1 MRIRVTGLC
10 NRHAENKMWRYGM
23 AIILFTVATGGIV
36 CASEESEQMPF
47 RCVGRIKSRAASEIQ
62 ASNWSVGAETMDR
75 DYTIYRNWK
84 SYLGPLGFKKARLQA
99 GWAKTEKEKGVYDW
113 AWLDEITF
121 DMVQQGVEPWMC
133 LSYGNSIYADGG
145 GTLLGAALPRTEEAL
160 LAWEKF
166 VRAIVNRYKHVID
179 EWEVWNEPNQGKG
192 VTPAIYADFLI
203 RTAAAVRRVQPQA
216 HILAM
221 SLAGVDSKFTDAV
234 LKIVA
239 AQGKLDLIDEVTYH
253 PYSFNPDKS
262 YDAVVKLREVV
273 NRYSSRIAIRQGEN
287 GAPSER
293 RTKRALNKYD
303 WTEVSQAKWA
313 LRRLL
318 GDLGRDIPSSYF
330 SIMDMKYPDE
340 MNCKGLLR
348 SREDQTVE
356 RTKPA
361 YSVLQNLAAIFDD
374 RLQRIPHYA
383 WRTNATT
390 SLSVFGYENRFT
402 GRQVVTVWQDS
413 EIPSDRIEK
422 TGVDFTFFAGN
433 FDQPVYV
440 DLREGKVYEISPS
453 HWSGRGTACAFR
465 GMPCY
470 DSPILIA
477 DTSLIPIMPTD
488 AQ

>member
-1 MRIRVTGLC
+1 MI
-10 NRHAENKMWRYGM
+10 RYGTLGVWLIV
-23 AIILFTVATGGIV
+23 AVAGVCVGNDSPQTV
-36 CASEESEQMPF
+36 F
-47 RCVGRIKSRAASEIQ
+47 RCLGRIKSRPASEIQ

-75 DYTIYRNWK
+75 DYTTYRNWK

-113 AWLDEITF
+113 AWLDEIVF

-133 LSYGNSIYADGG
+133 LSYGNPLYAEGG

-160 LAWEKF
+160 QAWEKF
-166 VRAIVNRYKHVID
+166 VRAMVSRYKRVID
-179 EWEVWNEPNQGKG
+179 EWEVWNEPNLGKNN
-192 VTPAIYADFLI
+192 TPVSYADFLI
-203 RTAAAVRRVQPQA
+203 RTAEAVRHVQPKA

-221 SLAGVDSKFTDAV
+221 SLAGVDTKFADEV
-234 LKIVA
+234 LRLVA
-239 AQGKLDLIDEVTYH
+239 AQSKLDLIDEVTYH

-262 YDAVVKLREVV
+262 YEAVAKLRDVV
-273 NRYSSRIAIRQGEN
+273 TRYSSRITIRQGEN

-293 RTKRALNKYD
+293 RTKRALSKYD
-303 WTEVSQAKWA
+303 WTETSQAKWA

-356 RTKPA
+356 RVKPA
-361 YSVLQNLAAIFDD
+361 YSALQNLVAVFDD
-374 RLQRIPHYA
+374 RLRRIPHYA
-383 WRTNATT
+383 WRTDHTK
-390 SLSVFGYENRFT
+390 SLSVFAYENHFT
-402 GRQVVTVWQDS
+402 GRQVVTIWQDS
-413 EIPSDRIEK
+413 EIPSDNLSK
-422 TGVDFTFFAGN
+422 TTIDFTFSAGN

-440 DLREGKVYEISPS
+440 DLREGKVYEIPVSQ
-453 HWSGRGTACAFR
+453 WSRRGTVYEFR
-465 GMPCY
+465 SLPCY

-477 DTSLIPIMPTD
+477 DRSLVPLVPTD
-488 AQ
+488 DK